1 MDIRDALKNNY
12 QTSQMVCGA
21 YLGDLTDEE
30 SMKRPHADCNHV
42 NWQVGHLIASEHGMA
57 GACVEGALPALPE
70 GFAEKYSKE
79 TASSDDA
86 SAFVPHSQLMEIA
99 KTQGEAVL
107 KMIDGISDADFDK
120 PAPEYMQ
127 TYASNIGA
135 VVNML
140 GSHWMMH
147 AGQWVIVRRELGR
160 EVVI

>member
-30 SMKRPHADCNHV
+30 SMKRPHAGCNHV
-42 NWQVGHLIASEHGMA
+42 NWQVGHIIASEHGMA
-57 GACVEGALPALPE
+57 GACAEGALPALPE

-79 TASSDDA
+79 TASSDDPA
-86 SAFVPHSQLMEIA
+86 AFVPHSQLMEIA
-99 KTQGEAVL
+99 KSQGDAVL

-120 PAPEYMQ
+120 PAPESMQ
-127 TYASNIGA
+127 AYAKNLGA
-135 VVNML
+135 VANMI

>member
-30 SMKRPHADCNHV
+30 AMTRPHAGCNHV
-42 NWQVGHLIASEHGMA
+42 NWQVGHIIASEHDMA
-57 GACVEGALPALPE
+57 NACVEGAVPALPE
-70 GFAEKYSKE
+70 GFKEKYTKE
-79 TASSDDA
+79 TAASDDP
-86 SAFVPHSQLMEIA
+86 SAFVPHSRLIEIA
-99 KTQGEAVL
+99 KAQGDAVL
-107 KMIDGISDADFDK
+107 KMIDGISDTDFDK
-120 PAPEYMQ
+120 PAPEHMQ
-127 TYASNIGA
+127 SYAPNDGA

-140 GSHWMMH
+140 GAHWMMH

>member
-30 SMKRPHADCNHV
+30 SMTRPHAGCNHI
-42 NWQVGHLIASEHGMA
+42 NWQVGHIIASENGMA
-57 GACVEGALPALPE
+57 QACKEGAVPALPE

-79 TASSDDA
+79 TSSSDDA

-99 KTQGEAVL
+99 KSQGEAVL

-120 PAPEYMQ
+120 PAPESMHA
-127 TYASNIGA
+127 YAKNIGA
-135 VVNML
+135 VVSMM

-160 EVVI
+160 EVAI